1 MQEYNKEKYRVC
13 LDKYL
18 NEDGDAYAHAI
29 ELAIT
34 DGVDGFGVEPLKYA
48 KTEGEDLDDNWG
60 VEITRLVYFND
71 LDKANKSFAASCEDY
86 DLNIQV

>member
-48 KTEGEDLDDNWG
+48 KLREK
-60 VEITRLVYFND
+60 I
-71 LDKANKSFAASCEDY
+71 
-86 DLNIQV
+86 

>member
-1 MQEYNKEKYRVC
+1 MQQYNKEKYRVC

-34 DGVDGFGVEPLKYA
+34 DGVDGFGVEP
-48 KTEGEDLDDNWG
+48 
-60 VEITRLVYFND
+60 
-71 LDKANKSFAASCEDY
+71 
-86 DLNIQV
+86 